1 LRRRSPRSF
10 PSLPVLG
17 LALAVTGAT
26 ALPAPAS
33 LSAQLAPAG
42 RQEVSSVRFVGNHA
56 YPSDSLAWA
65 IVTRQTECRSAFL
78 EPFCWAG
85 ADFAIQRA
93 YLYRNEFAVDPT
105 RLRIWYQW
113 RGFRDAKIDTATT
126 VRPDSTVQI
135 TFRVTEG
142 RPVLV
147 DSIGFEGVDNFRST
161 PLLEDLPLQAGDRLS
176 SIATDATRDTLIWR
190 LANQGY
196 AHADVLVSSF
206 IPRTD
211 PYHARVTFDVV
222 AGSRAHYGHVGIE
235 GNENLS
241 ESTVLRTIQFRGGD
255 LFRASQLQEAQ
266 ARLFGLDLVRS
277 ASVTPDLSAT
287 PDSIVPVRVVVKEGD
302 LHRVRSGAGWST
314 AECFDVDARWVHR
327 NLLGGGRR
335 LQVHGRVS
343 NILARDYKDLLCPY
357 SGRGPFG
364 QITWLASVDFSQP
377 WIFSTRNSF
386 QASVYGERQSLPNV
400 FVRRAVGLSLA
411 LTRSIGRRS
420 ALTLSYRPELS
431 RLDAAEALFCTSF
444 LVCTP
449 QDISSLQGRNWLAPI
464 GIDVTRNTADDVLNP
479 SRGYRLSI
487 DLEHA
492 ASYTGSNFAYDRV
505 VGEATR
511 YEPLTDRSVLA
522 GRVRVGWVGAGAFEK
537 LLGTPTGG
545 ADIVHPQK
553 RFYAGGANSVRG
565 FPQSRLGPRVL
576 TTDVEPL
583 LSAAGAGCT
592 AAEVVDLT
600 CNASPLGDGSFVSR
614 PTGGTRVIEGNLEVR
629 FPVASSFEG
638 AAFADFGQVW
648 GERKAVSLKDIQI
661 TPGIGIRYLSAI
673 GPLRVDLAY
682 RFRGGQDLSVV
693 TTQIRPFDP
702 AADAPGSKI
711 IVDGHAIDYV
721 KTGALAVL
729 TPQVLFGDSPAWSL
743 RRLQLHLSIGQAF

>member
-1 LRRRSPRSF
+1 MLRAMGVTVAVVGTMA
-10 PSLPVLG
+10 L
-17 LALAVTGAT
+17 LASGQ
-26 ALPAPAS
+26 
-33 LSAQLAPAG
+33 LSAQMAPPG
-42 RQEVSSVRFVGNHA
+42 RQEVSSVRFEGNHA
-56 YPSDSLAWA
+56 YPTDSLAWA
-65 IVTRQTECRSAFL
+65 IVTRQTECRSVVL

-85 ADFAIQRA
+85 ADFALQRA
-93 YLYRNEFAVDPT
+93 YLYQNEFAVDPT

-113 RGFRDAKIDTATT
+113 RGFRDVKIDTTTT
-126 VRPDSTVQI
+126 VRSDSTLQI
-135 TFRVTEG
+135 TFHVTEG

-147 DSIGFEGVDNFRST
+147 DSIGFDGVEDFQGTS
-161 PLLEDLPLQAGDRLS
+161 LLEDLPLRTGDRLS

-206 IPRTD
+206 IPRSD
-211 PYHARVTFDVV
+211 AYHARVTFDVV
-222 AGSRAHYGHVGIE
+222 AGSRARYGHVGIE
-235 GNENLS
+235 GIKNLS
-241 ESTVLRTIQFRGGD
+241 ESTVLKTIQFRRGD
-255 LFRASQLQEAQ
+255 LYRASQLREAQ
-266 ARLFGLDLVRS
+266 ARLFGLDIVRS
-277 ASVTPDLSAT
+277 ASVTPEVTAT
-287 PDSIVPVRVVVKEGD
+287 PDSIVPVHVVVQEGD

-327 NLLGGGRR
+327 DLLGGGRR
-335 LQVHGRVS
+335 LQVRGRVS

-400 FVRRAVGLSLA
+400 FVRRAVGLSFA
-411 LTRSIGRRS
+411 LTRIIGPRTP
-420 ALTLSYRPELS
+420 LTLSYRPELS

-444 LVCTP
+444 QVCTP
-449 QDISSLQGRNWLAPI
+449 QDISSLQGANWLAPI
-464 GIDVTRNTADDVLNP
+464 GIDLARTTANNVLNP
-479 SRGYRLSI
+479 SRGYSVSI
-487 DLEHA
+487 GLEHA

-505 VGEATR
+505 VGEAIR
-511 YEPLTDRSVLA
+511 YEPITDRSVLA

-545 ADIVHPQK
+545 VDIVHPQK

-583 LSAAGAGCT
+583 LSVAGAGCT
-592 AAEVVDLT
+592 AQEVMDLT
-600 CNASPLGDGSFVSR
+600 CNASPLGDHGFVSR
-614 PTGGTRVIEGNLEVR
+614 PTGGTRVIEGNLEAR
-629 FPVASSFEG
+629 LPLTSSLEG
-638 AAFADFGQVW
+638 AIFTDFGQVW
-648 GERKAVSLKDIQI
+648 GERETVALRDIQV
-661 TPGIGIRYLSAI
+661 TPGVGIRYLSAI

-702 AADAPGSKI
+702 ATDAESSKI
-711 IVDGHAIDYV
+711 VIDGHAIDYV

-729 TPQVLFGDSPAWSL
+729 TPQVLFGNSPAWSL

>member
-1 LRRRSPRSF
+1 MRQRSPRRF
-10 PSLPVLG
+10 PVGSSTG
-17 LALAVTGAT
+17 LAVMVMGMMALLASSA
-26 ALPAPAS
+26 
-33 LSAQLAPAG
+33 LSAQMPPPG

-65 IVTRQTECRSAFL
+65 IVTRQTECRSL
-78 EPFCWAG
+78 VLKPFCWAG

-105 RLRIWYQW
+105 RLRVWYQW
-113 RGFRDAKIDTATT
+113 RGFREVKIDTTMT
-126 VRPDSTVQI
+126 VRSDSTLQI
-135 TFRVTEG
+135 TFHITEG
-142 RPVLV
+142 RPTLV
-147 DSIGFEGVDNFRST
+147 DSIGFEGVEDFRST
-161 PLLEDLPLQAGDRLS
+161 SLLENLPLQRGDRLS

-190 LANQGY
+190 LASQGY
-196 AHADVLVSSF
+196 AHADVLVSF
-206 IPRTD
+206 LIPRSD

-222 AGSRAHYGHVGIE
+222 AGSRAHYGHVSVA
-235 GNENLS
+235 GNKNLS

-255 LFRASQLQEAQ
+255 LYRASQLQEAQ
-266 ARLFGLDLVRS
+266 ARLFGLDIVRS

-287 PDSIVPVRVVVKEGD
+287 PDSIVPVHVAVQEGD
-302 LHRVRSGAGWST
+302 LHRMRGGAGWST

-327 NLLGGGRR
+327 DLLGGGRR

-343 NILARDYKDLLCPY
+343 NILAREYKDLLCPY

-364 QITWLASVDFSQP
+364 RITWLASVDFSQP
-377 WIFSTRNSF
+377 WIFSTRNAF
-386 QASVYGERQSLPNV
+386 QASIYGERQSLPNV
-400 FVRRAVGLSLA
+400 FVRRAVGLSFA
-411 LTRSIGRRS
+411 LTRSIGPRTP
-420 ALTLSYRPELS
+420 LTLSYRPELS
-431 RLDAAEALFCTSF
+431 RLDAAEALFCTNF

-464 GIDVTRNTADDVLNP
+464 GIDLTRNTADNVLNP
-479 SRGYRLSI
+479 SRGYALSI

-492 ASYTGSNFAYDRV
+492 ASYTGSDFAYDRV
-505 VGEATR
+505 VGEVVR
-511 YEPLTDRSVLA
+511 YEPITDRSVLA
-522 GRVRVGWVGAGAFEK
+522 GRVRMGWVGAGAFEK

-545 ADIVHPQK
+545 VDIVHPQK

-565 FPQSRLGPRVL
+565 YPQSRLGPRVL

-583 LSAAGAGCT
+583 LSTAGAGCT
-592 AAEVVDLT
+592 AQEVMDLT
-600 CNASPLGDGSFVSR
+600 CNASPLGDHGFVSR
-614 PTGGTRVIEGNLEVR
+614 PTGGTRVIEGNLEAR
-629 FPVASSFEG
+629 FPIASSFEG
-638 AAFADFGQVW
+638 AVFTDFGQVW
-648 GERKAVSLKDIQI
+648 GEREKVALRDIQV
-661 TPGIGIRYLSAI
+661 TPGVGVRYLSAI

-702 AADAPGSKI
+702 ATDTESSKI
-711 IVDGHAIDYV
+711 VVDGQAIDYV
-721 KTGALAVL
+721 KTRALAVL